1 MLIMKLLS
9 ELQLS
14 YVISLIL
21 FKLKKNKLCRYVY
34 EIGQKYNRDINGIS
48 VYLGSLIKQIK
59 HNLS

>member
-1 MLIMKLLS
+1 MLIMKLLT

-21 FKLKKNKLCRYVY
+21 LKLKKNKLCRYVY
-34 EIGQKYNRDINGIS
+34 EIGQKYNREINGIS

>member
-1 MLIMKLLS
+1 MKLLT

-21 FKLKKNKLCRYVY
+21 LKLKKKQLCRYVY
-34 EIGQKYNRDINGIS
+34 EIGQKYNREINGIS